1 QGGAVTAV
9 VCTTAEAARAL
20 DGPARTAGV
29 PVFVMPAPARA
40 AWGGDGAQ
48 AYEFFAAL
56 AEERSAAGH
65 PALAVAAGLKE
76 PGDAVSAI
84 RQALHQGDR
93 TLVVADPDW
102 AALHADGH
110 VRLLEEIPQA
120 AGTDDESG
128 EAVDD
133 AAAFRRLLSDSPED
147 EHRDIVLGVVRGEAA
162 AILQLPLPDAVEQDA
177 EFFELGFSSMAAVEL
192 RNRLVELTGIEVAA
206 DAIYDYPTPAE
217 LAEHLL
223 AEAMS

>member
-1 QGGAVTAV
+1 
-9 VCTTAEAARAL
+9 
-20 DGPARTAGV
+20 
-29 PVFVMPAPARA
+29 
-40 AWGGDGAQ
+40 
-48 AYEFFAAL
+48 
-56 AEERSAAGH
+56 
-65 PALAVAAGLKE
+65 
-76 PGDAVSAI
+76 VSAI

-102 AALHADGH
+102 AALHASGH
-110 VRLLEEIPQA
+110 ARLLEEVPQA
-120 AGTDDESG
+120 AGESDDTG

-133 AAAFRRLLSDSPED
+133 AAAFRRLLSGSPAE

-162 AILQLPLPDAVEQDA
+162 AILQLPLPDAVEQD
-177 EFFELGFSSMAAVEL
+177 SMAAVEL